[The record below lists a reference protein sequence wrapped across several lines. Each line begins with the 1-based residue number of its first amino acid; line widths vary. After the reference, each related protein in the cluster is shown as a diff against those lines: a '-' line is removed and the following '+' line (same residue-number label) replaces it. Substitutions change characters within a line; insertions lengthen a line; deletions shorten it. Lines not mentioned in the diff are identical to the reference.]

1 MASILNLSP
10 RLEAIVNLCPKSKV
24 VADIGCDHGLVTAE
38 LVLEDIAKHVI
49 ATEKSEQCLN
59 KAILFV
65 DSINISPFVSFR
77 HGDGFNAITKYDKI
91 NLAIIAGMGGDEII
105 KILERKPKRLYNF
118 ILQPMKDAP
127 LLREYLSQHGFKI
140 VVDKLI
146 KENDKFYDLLQVT
159 KGRDKLAD
167 LEIAFGKTNFSENY
181 EVFYDYLIKRKQKLE
196 DFKNQVGELG
206 YNLQTEYENVLQALS
221 LFDSEQ

>member
-1 MASILNLSP
+1 MANILNLSP
-10 RLEAIVNLCPKSKV
+10 RLEAIVAMCPKTKV

-38 LVLEDIAKHVI
+38 LILEDIAKNVI

-59 KAILFV
+59 KAVLFI

-77 HGDGFNAITKYDKI
+77 HGDGFDAVTKYDKI

-105 KILERKPKRLYNF
+105 KILQKKPKKLYDF

-127 LLREYLSQHGFKI
+127 LLREYLLQNGFKI

-146 KENDKFYDLLQVT
+146 KDNGKFYDLMRVT
-159 KGRDKLAD
+159 KGRDNLAE

-181 EVFYDYLIKRKQKLE
+181 EIFYDYLIKRKQKLE
-196 DFKNQVGELG
+196 EFAQQVGGLSFK
-206 YNLQTEYENVLQALS
+206 LQAEYENVLQALS
-221 LFDSEQ
+221 LFDSQQ